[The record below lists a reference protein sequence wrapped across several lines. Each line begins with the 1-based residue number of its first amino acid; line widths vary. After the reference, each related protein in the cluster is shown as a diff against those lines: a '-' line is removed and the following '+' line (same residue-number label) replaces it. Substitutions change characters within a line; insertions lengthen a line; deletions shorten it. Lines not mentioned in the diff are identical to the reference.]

1 MHTASPQHGTDA
13 RDHPVRRAGV
23 VVIGAGQAGLSAGYH
38 LNRRG
43 FASALTDG
51 DAERSFVML
60 DAGAAPGGAWQ
71 HRWESLT
78 MATVNGIFDLPGF
91 RQSPPEPGTP
101 ARIAVP
107 EYFAAFEERMQL
119 PILRPVKVL
128 AVSAADDDPDGELLI
143 ESDAGT
149 WAARAVINATG
160 TWDNPTLP
168 AFPGQET
175 FAGRQLHTRNYAS
188 LEEFAGQRVA
198 VVGGGI
204 SAIQQLEEI
213 SRVAE
218 VFWYTRREPVFRD
231 GPFDAEAGKDVVS
244 RVAADVEAGNPTGSV
259 VSYTGLLWTPYAL
272 AAKERGA
279 LQRRPMFT
287 RIEPDGVREAD
298 GSLTRV
304 DAILWAT
311 GFKPSLSHLGPLRLR
326 NERGGIEVHGT
337 VAAADPRVHLIG
349 FGPSQSTVGA
359 NRAGREAVRALA
371 EQFDRGARPGLR
383 KPLGESAV
391 GINDLSVDP
400 ARRSGQEGSHLG
412 NVFGGAQ
419 TLHRGKLRQTV
430 DGLLVLA
437 VQEQW
442 SGRGTGRNRVD
453 GDVPSPQFPRQDGSQ
468 SLHGGLA
475 GSVRRVGGMLQAG
488 LAGRDV
494 HQRTT
499 APQALRCQLGDH
511 KAAAD
516 VRAVHPV
523 QFIEVQVHHRGEDHD
538 SGGVNDDVDSAE
550 SGLNLIKEPGHGN
563 LVGHIPADGYGLAS
577 RGSQLLNYFRRLVHV
592 PCVVDGQGEA
602 VL

>member
-43 FASALTDG
+43 FASALTGG

-91 RQSPPEPGTP
+91 RQTPPEPGTP
-101 ARIAVP
+101 TRIAVP
-107 EYFAAFEERMQL
+107 EYFAAFEDRMQL
-119 PILRPVKVL
+119 PLLRPVKVFS
-128 AVSAADDDPDGELLI
+128 VSSADDDPEGDLLI
-143 ESDAGT
+143 ESSAGT

-168 AFPGQET
+168 AYPGRES
-175 FAGRQLHTRNYAS
+175 FAGRQLHTRDYSS
-188 LEEFAGQRVA
+188 LDEFAGQRVA

-231 GPFDAEAGKDVVS
+231 GPFDAGAGKDVVS
-244 RVAADVEAGNPTGSV
+244 RVAEDVEAGNPTGSV
-259 VSYTGLLWTPYAL
+259 VSYTDLLWTPYAL
-272 AAKERGA
+272 TAKERGA

-287 RIEPDGVREAD
+287 GIERDGVRQAD
-298 GSLTRV
+298 GTLTRV

-311 GFKPSLSHLGPLRLR
+311 GFKPSLSHLDPLQLR

-371 EQFDRGARPGLR
+371 EHFDVA
-383 KPLGESAV
+383 
-391 GINDLSVDP
+391 
-400 ARRSGQEGSHLG
+400 
-412 NVFGGAQ
+412 
-419 TLHRGKLRQTV
+419 
-430 DGLLVLA
+430 
-437 VQEQW
+437 
-442 SGRGTGRNRVD
+442 
-453 GDVPSPQFPRQDGSQ
+453 
-468 SLHGGLA
+468 
-475 GSVRRVGGMLQAG
+475 SVRG
-488 LAGRDV
+488 
-494 HQRTT
+494 
-499 APQALRCQLGDH
+499 
-511 KAAAD
+511 
-516 VRAVHPV
+516 
-523 QFIEVQVHHRGEDHD
+523 
-538 SGGVNDDVDSAE
+538 
-550 SGLNLIKEPGHGN
+550 
-563 LVGHIPADGYGLAS
+563 
-577 RGSQLLNYFRRLVHV
+577 
-592 PCVVDGQGEA
+592 
-602 VL
+602 

>member
-1 MHTASPQHGTDA
+1 MHTASPQHGADPW
-13 RDHPVRRAGV
+13 DHQVRRTGV

-38 LNRRG
+38 LSRRG
-43 FASALTDG
+43 FTSALAG
-51 DAERSFVML
+51 RPSERSFVML
-60 DAGAAPGGAWQ
+60 DAGTAPGGAWL

-91 RQSPPEPGTP
+91 RQGPPDPGTP

-119 PILRPVKVL
+119 PILRPVKVNS
-128 AVSAADDDPDGELLI
+128 VHPADDDPDGELLV

-149 WAARAVINATG
+149 WSAQGVMNATG

-168 AFPGQET
+168 PYPGQES
-175 FAGRQLHTRNYAS
+175 FAGRQLHTRDYAS

-279 LQRRPMFT
+279 LERRPMFT
-287 RIEPDGVREAD
+287 GIEPDGVREAD

-311 GFKPSLSHLGPLRLR
+311 GFKPSLSHLDPLRLR
-326 NERGGIEVHGT
+326 NGRGGIEVHGT
-337 VAAADPRVHLIG
+337 VAAADPRVQLIG

-359 NRAGREAVRALA
+359 NRAGRDAVRALT
-371 EQFDRGARPGLR
+371 
-383 KPLGESAV
+383 S
-391 GINDLSVDP
+391 
-400 ARRSGQEGSHLG
+400 
-412 NVFGGAQ
+412 
-419 TLHRGKLRQTV
+419 
-430 DGLLVLA
+430 
-437 VQEQW
+437 
-442 SGRGTGRNRVD
+442 
-453 GDVPSPQFPRQDGSQ
+453 
-468 SLHGGLA
+468 SLH
-475 GSVRRVGGMLQAG
+475 
-488 LAGRDV
+488 
-494 HQRTT
+494 
-499 APQALRCQLGDH
+499 
-511 KAAAD
+511 
-516 VRAVHPV
+516 
-523 QFIEVQVHHRGEDHD
+523 
-538 SGGVNDDVDSAE
+538 
-550 SGLNLIKEPGHGN
+550 
-563 LVGHIPADGYGLAS
+563 PA
-577 RGSQLLNYFRRLVHV
+577 
-592 PCVVDGQGEA
+592 
-602 VL
+602 